1 MSDKLATG
9 VTDDQERS
17 VEARITINGQPLT
30 TAQSMTIRV
39 ALSLF
44 LMDMNN
50 ESALGGDATGEDIR
64 QNYLARGREIFKLIR
79 EVRHT

>member
-1 MSDKLATG
+1 MTFNGADW
-9 VTDDQERS
+9 
-17 VEARITINGQPLT
+17 VEARITVNGQPLT

-64 QNYLARGREIFKLIR
+64 QGYLAAGREIMKLIA
-79 EVRHT
+79 EVRRT